1 MFGGFLK
8 FMKHRPYGD
17 ILGLT
22 TNFKLPINFFLSI
35 LTIMMH
41 ETNLINKKNHLQHFK
56 KRNRIQIFGNSLLE
70 WNRE

>member
-41 ETNLINKKNHLQHFK
+41 ETLQKEKQDPDIWEFPA
-56 KRNRIQIFGNSLLE
+56 RME
-70 WNRE
+70 